1 MRYFETI
8 FLEEAH
14 DFIGKQNPKTR
25 IKILYNIDRA
35 AQCNDATLFKKLSS
49 DIWEFRTLHA
59 GIQIRLLAFWDN
71 SKKNKTLVVSTH
83 GFVKKVDKVPNREIE
98 RAISARKEYFLNQ

>member
-1 MRYFETI
+1 MRYFDTI

-49 DIWEFRTLHA
+49 DIWEFRTFHA

-71 SKKNKTLVVSTH
+71 SKKNKTLVVATH

-98 RAISARKEYFLNQ
+98 RAIIARKEYFLNQ